1 MNIAN
6 RKAYK
11 LCSTIL
17 FEKLIIADSYDDA
30 MDEVFDLIGLVDFS
44 SLYSEHKWTTRLISE
59 DASEL
64 ILKEKQNG

>member
-1 MNIAN
+1 MDIPN
-6 RKAYK
+6 RKAYR

-30 MDEVFDLIGLVDFS
+30 MEEAEELIGLVNSDW
-44 SLYSEHKWTTRLISE
+44 LYSKHKWSSRLVGE

-64 ILKEKQNG
+64 ILKEKQTG

>member
-1 MNIAN
+1 MNITN
-6 RKAYK
+6 RKAYR

-30 MDEVFDLIGLVDFS
+30 MEEAEELIGLVDFS
-44 SLYSEHKWTTRLISE
+44 SLYSEHKWTTRLKSE
-59 DASEL
+59 DAFEL